1 MCAGELSGQAL
12 YNSNDKHL
20 CDRDVGAPLTI
31 KEDTDNSNFPSA
43 YSPDMRYTKQLK
55 ENICTSSTLKVDL
68 TDTPLL
74 VSQLDTIALHGLR
87 EVSLTLHHSH
97 TYFIHMMLA

>member
-1 MCAGELSGQAL
+1 MCGGELSGQAL

-20 CDRDVGAPLTI
+20 CGRDVGAPLTI

-55 ENICTSSTLKVDL
+55 ENICANSTLKVNL
-68 TDTPLL
+68 IQIHPCWYHSGIPLPYM
-74 VSQLDTIALHGLR
+74 A
-87 EVSLTLHHSH
+87 
-97 TYFIHMMLA
+97 